1 LILAWDF
8 GCKVTFP
15 APFAILS
22 SVEATM
28 KSSSAHTTAGKL
40 TLASLA
46 LAAMGFSQAV
56 PGTASIADIDAL
68 YPDIEA
74 LYINLHQNPE
84 LAFQEV
90 QTSAKLAERVK
101 ALGYEVTTGVG
112 KTGVVAVMKNGPGP
126 TVMLRTEL
134 DALPVEEKTGLPFA
148 SKVVGKNAAG
158 QSTPIMHACGH
169 DIHMSAWAGTA
180 RWMAE
185 HKNRWSGTLVLV
197 GQPAEEG
204 GGGALAMLKDGLFT
218 RFPRP
223 DFALSLHD
231 DDTMPA
237 GIFGYHPGPFRSMS
251 DAVTII
257 VHGRGGHA
265 AMPMNTVDPVVL
277 ASRIVLSLQTIVSR
291 ENNPTDPVVI
301 TVGSIHGGSQANI
314 IPDEVRLQLSVRT
327 YTPEVRRKTLAA
339 IRRIAKGEA
348 ISAGAPVEPEVI
360 SKDETA
366 AGAVVYNDPVLT
378 ARLAKALKA
387 NLGEK
392 NVQEMP
398 AKMTSEDFSEYWNSG
413 RVPSALLHIGAVNSA
428 RFAEIQK
435 SGIPGPAPHSPE
447 WAPDRE
453 PTLKSAIRAEVTELL
468 ELLQRQ

>member
-1 LILAWDF
+1 MKYPAAVIAALLTFA
-8 GCKVTFP
+8 GSGAGQTAAVTP
-15 APFAILS
+15 TKAEVDAI
-22 SVEATM
+22 
-28 KSSSAHTTAGKL
+28 
-40 TLASLA
+40 
-46 LAAMGFSQAV
+46 
-56 PGTASIADIDAL
+56 
-68 YPDIEA
+68 YPDIETF
-74 LYINLHQNPE
+74 YIDLHRNPE

-90 QTSAKLAERVK
+90 RTSGKLAAFTK

-148 SKVVGKNAAG
+148 STVIAKTASG
-158 QSTPIMHACGH
+158 QTTPVMHACGH

-185 HKNRWSGTLVLV
+185 HKDRWHGTLMLI
-197 GQPAEEG
+197 GQPAEESG
-204 GGGALAMLKDGLFT
+204 SGGATAMMKDGLFT

-237 GIFGYHPGPFRSMS
+237 GTIGYHPGPFRSMA
-251 DAVTII
+251 DAVTVV

-265 AMPMNTVDPVVL
+265 AMPMNTVDPIVL
-277 ASRIVLSLQTIVSR
+277 ASRIVLALQTIVSR
-291 ENNPTDPVVI
+291 ENNPIDPVVI
-301 TVGSIHGGSQANI
+301 TVGSIHGGTTGNV

-348 ISAGAPVEPEVI
+348 MAAGAPREPEI
-360 SKDETA
+360 ITRGDEP
-366 AGAVVYNDPVLT
+366 GEPVVYNDPALV
-378 ARLAKALKA
+378 ARLAAALKA
-387 NLGEK
+387 GLGDK
-392 NVQEMP
+392 VVAMP
-398 AKMTSEDFSEYWNSG
+398 AKMTSEDFGQYWITG
-413 RVPSALLHIGAVNSA
+413 KVPSALLHIGAVNA
-428 RFAEIQK
+428 EKFAEIQK
-435 SGIPGPAPHSPE
+435 TGIPGPAPHSPE

-453 PTLKSAIRAEVTELL
+453 PTLKGAIRAEVTELT
-468 ELLQRQ
+468 ELFNGK

>member
-1 LILAWDF
+1 M
-8 GCKVTFP
+8 KNT
-15 APFAILS
+15 AILLTALLTFARS
-22 SVEATM
+22 GAGQTW
-28 KSSSAHTTAGKL
+28 TTPA
-40 TLASLA
+40 ASE
-46 LAAMGFSQAV
+46 V
-56 PGTASIADIDAL
+56 DAI

-74 LYINLHQNPE
+74 LYIDLHRTPE

-90 QTSAKLAERVK
+90 ETAAKLAARVK

-112 KTGVVAVMKNGPGP
+112 RTGIVAVMKNGAGP

-148 SKVVGKNAAG
+148 SKVVIKNSSG
-158 QSTPIMHACGH
+158 QSTPVMHACGH

-180 RWMAE
+180 RLMAE
-185 HKNRWSGTLVLV
+185 HKDRWHGTLLLV

-204 GGGALAMLKDGLFT
+204 GAGGASAMLKDGLFT

-237 GIFGYHPGPFRSMS
+237 GTIGYHPGPFRAMS
-251 DAVTII
+251 DGVTII

-277 ASRIVLSLQTIVSR
+277 AARIVIGLQTIVSR
-291 ENNPTDPVVI
+291 ENNPVDPVVI
-301 TVGSIHGGSQANI
+301 TVGSIHGGTQANV

-339 IRRIAKGEA
+339 IRRVARGEA
-348 ISAGAPVEPEVI
+348 ISAGAPREPEVI
-360 SKDETA
+360 TPGENATE
-366 AGAVVYNDPVLT
+366 AVVYNDPALT
-378 ARLAKALKA
+378 ARLASALKA
-387 NLGEK
+387 GLGDK
-392 NVQEMP
+392 TVIEMP
-398 AKMTSEDFSEYWNSG
+398 AKMTSEDFAQYWVTG
-413 RVPSALLHIGAVNSA
+413 KVPSALLHIGAVNA
-428 RFAEIQK
+428 AKFAEIQK
-435 SGIPGPAPHSPE
+435 TGVPGPAPHSPE

-453 PTLKSAIRAEVTELL
+453 PTLKAALRAEVTELL
-468 ELLQRQ
+468 ELFKGQ